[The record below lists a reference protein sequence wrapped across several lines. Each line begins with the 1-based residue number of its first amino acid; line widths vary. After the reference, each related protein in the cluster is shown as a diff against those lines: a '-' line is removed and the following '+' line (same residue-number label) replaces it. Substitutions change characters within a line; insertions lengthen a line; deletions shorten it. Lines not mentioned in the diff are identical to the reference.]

1 MLASVLINNYN
12 YEAYLEEA
20 IASALNQTYHSVEV
34 VVVDDGS
41 SDDSRRIIKKFGDLV
56 TPVFKQ
62 NGGQASAINA
72 GFQACRGEVIFLLDA
87 DDCFKP
93 NKVARV
99 IELFEENPD
108 SGWCF
113 HELEEVNRDGQPV
126 FKRNRHKI
134 TNLEVVNLQ
143 SVFTGGKNFAH
154 WFPATSGLGFRRK
167 VLNKVLPMPEEFKVS
182 ADALIRLVAIYLSSG
197 ILSPEML
204 ATHRQHGRNLYEFRS
219 DIHIERSK
227 VGIKTA
233 YFLSQLIPETRPFT
247 NKNFIFHIGKL
258 AEYASLNQA
267 SSLPESKL
275 YIKHEKNIVFRIKLE
290 IYKLKGH
297 FKRLIKSR

>member
-1 MLASVLINNYN
+1 MLASILINNYN

-20 IASALNQTYHSVEV
+20 ISSALNQTYHSVEV

-41 SDDSRRIIKKFGDLV
+41 SDGSRHIIEKFGDHV
-56 TPVFKQ
+56 VPVFKQ

-72 GFQACRGEVIFLLDA
+72 GFQECQGEVIFLLDA

-93 NKVARV
+93 DKVAKV
-99 IELFEENPD
+99 IELFNQNPG

-113 HELEEVNRDGQPV
+113 HELEEVDRDGQPTV
-126 FKRNRHKI
+126 ERNRHKI
-134 TNLEVVNLQ
+134 TSFEVVNLRHIL
-143 SVFTGGKNFAH
+143 TDGKNFTH
-154 WFPATSGLGFRRK
+154 WFPATSGLGFRRD
-167 VLNKVLPMPEEFKVS
+167 VLNKILPMPETFRVS
-182 ADALIRLVAIYLSSG
+182 ADALIRLAAIYFSPG

-204 ATHRQHGRNLYEFRS
+204 ATHRQHGKNLYEFRS

-247 NKNFIFHIGKL
+247 NKNFIFFTGKL
-258 AEYASLNQA
+258 TEYASLNQV
-267 SSLPESKL
+267 SHLPENEL
-275 YIKHEKNIVFRIKLE
+275 YIRRERNIVFQVKLL
-290 IYKLKGH
+290 IYILKGY
-297 FKRLIKSR
+297 FKRIAKLS